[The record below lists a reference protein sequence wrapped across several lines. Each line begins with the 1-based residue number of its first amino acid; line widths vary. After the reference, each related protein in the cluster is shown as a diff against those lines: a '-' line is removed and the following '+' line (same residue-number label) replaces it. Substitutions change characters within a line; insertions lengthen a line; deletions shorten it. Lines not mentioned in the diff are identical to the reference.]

1 MYITFPLLK
10 DYTMYTTVQ
19 LRCMTKRELREIC
32 YQLNIKK
39 VHKKKHMIEAIK
51 IHAQQK
57 EECIICFECSTF
69 SKTCDTC
76 HVKVCESCRSKIETC
91 PLCYEQLDKVN
102 SEEYKEDEETVCI
115 TTNTSYQIYG
125 DHVMRVSF
133 TGCELDCFVN
143 DKSIN
148 IFINIHHP

>member
-51 IHAQQK
+51 IHTQQK

-69 SKTCDTC
+69 SKTCYTC
-76 HVKVCESCRSKIETC
+76 HVNVCESFRSKIESC
-91 PLCYEQLDKVN
+91 PLCYEQLDHVLYVMN
-102 SEEYKEDEETVCI
+102 SWIK
-115 TTNTSYQIYG
+115 
-125 DHVMRVSF
+125 
-133 TGCELDCFVN
+133 
-143 DKSIN
+143 
-148 IFINIHHP
+148 